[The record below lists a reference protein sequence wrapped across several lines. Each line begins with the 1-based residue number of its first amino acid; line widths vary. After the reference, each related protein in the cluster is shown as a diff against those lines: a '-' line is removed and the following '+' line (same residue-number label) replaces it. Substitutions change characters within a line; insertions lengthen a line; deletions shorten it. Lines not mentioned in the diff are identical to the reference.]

1 MGHDTSS
8 KDTIPHQTSTLL
20 CDVKGCIISSFIHTC
35 YPPIYQFN
43 QSTQKQNIEID
54 LKRRQAGSNASKPVS
69 PPAKKVN
76 TQNTRQPP
84 NAQLFPTP
92 FYLSC
97 SHTSYFFF
105 FVFSLYLASNQPL
118 PSRKKSRLSR
128 ASCSDMRRDPRA
140 PTAKIKEQPLQ
151 PLRSM
156 TSASTPHAITLHLHS
171 CLHLLTRAVE
181 SRHQNSLARHALLPA
196 AQDACLGSLPLFVL
210 LATSISRSC
219 WVKKLRH

>member
-1 MGHDTSS
+1 MRHDRSS
-8 KDTIPHQTSTLL
+8 NDTIPHQTSTLL

-43 QSTQKQNIEID
+43 QSTHKQNIEID
-54 LKRRQAGSNASKPVS
+54 LKSRQAGRAAMQASPSAHPQESQYAKHETAPKC
-69 PPAKKVN
+69 PAI
-76 TQNTRQPP
+76 
-84 NAQLFPTP
+84 
-92 FYLSC
+92 
-97 SHTSYFFF
+97 SHPILPLLLTHTHFF
-105 FVFSLYLASNQPL
+105 FVFSLCLASNQAL
-118 PSRKKSRLSR
+118 PSRQKSRLSR
-128 ASCSDMRRDPRA
+128 ASCSDMRRDPRV

-156 TSASTPHAITLHLHS
+156 TSASTPRAITLHLHS
-171 CLHLLTRAVE
+171 CVHLLTRAVE

-210 LATSISRSC
+210 LATIISRPC

>member
-1 MGHDTSS
+1 M
-8 KDTIPHQTSTLL
+8 
-20 CDVKGCIISSFIHTC
+20 
-35 YPPIYQFN
+35 
-43 QSTQKQNIEID
+43 
-54 LKRRQAGSNASKPVS
+54 QAS
-69 PPAKKVN
+69 PSAHPQRKSIRK
-76 TQNTRQPP
+76 TRDSPQMP
-84 NAQLFPTP
+84 
-92 FYLSC
+92 
-97 SHTSYFFF
+97 SYFPPRSTSLAHTPVIFF